1 VLREQRVTLVERWD
15 AASESSKAPAGDEDP
30 FALQLPTLMLANKA
44 ELVADVSAEIQAFRE
59 LTRVRYPLLAVS
71 AATGLGLGE
80 IAPWLFGHLGIV
92 RVYTKTPGHL
102 PEKDRPFTLR
112 RGQTIRD
119 VARLVHQDLARSLRY
134 ARVWGTS
141 GFDGQQVGHDHAVED
156 GDVVE
161 LHT

>member
-1 VLREQRVTLVERWD
+1 LR
-15 AASESSKAPAGDEDP
+15 
-30 FALQLPTLMLANKA
+30 LPINARNKA

-59 LTRVRYPLLAVS
+59 LTGVRYPLLAVS

-102 PEKDRPFTLR
+102 PEKDRSFTLR

-134 ARVWGTS
+134 ARVWGRPDSTGNRS
-141 GFDGQQVGHDHAVED
+141 DDHAVED